1 MNNIYIY
8 IYKRKKKKKN
18 KQQTTKTFSNFRSVF
33 LWRDYLFIFFILQK
47 RKCGFVLIIYGSGS
61 TQSQQ
66 NDNEIGLLF
75 LPDVSPKKWENS
87 LKSNL

>member
-1 MNNIYIY
+1 MNKIYIY
-8 IYKRKKKKKN
+8 IYINAKKKKTNN
-18 KQQTTKTFSNFRSVF
+18 KQQKLLVILGVF
-33 LWRDYLFIFFILQK
+33 FYEEIIYLFFFILQK

-75 LPDVSPKKWENS
+75 LPDVSPKK
-87 LKSNL
+87 